1 MSTCLTVARKE
12 LRDHSRD
19 VRSLATTASL
29 ALMGPAI
36 VLLISRSPVAA
47 GPRGRFVLLAMAS
60 VFTLVAA
67 VTGAMNVA
75 MDATAGER
83 ERRSLVPLRLCPVSP
98 FELAVGKWLAACAFA
113 LGGLVLT
120 VAAFVAALGAVT
132 VGGLIGSMLVALV
145 PLALLASAVHL
156 LLASLCRTTKEAHA
170 WLSGLVFV
178 PMAAGMF
185 VVFFPGALDGW
196 TSLLPVVGQQRL
208 LSQAIGGEAGSVRDD
223 VLLAAVTL
231 GAAFPALLGTGRAL
245 GRDDFL
251 AAVSLM
257 VSVGYGPFSD
267 LVPGIATALS

>member
-1 MSTCLTVARKE
+1 MSACLTVARKE

-19 VRSLATTASL
+19 FRSLATTASV

-36 VLLISRSPVAA
+36 VLLISRSPVVG
-47 GPRGRFVLLAMAS
+47 GPRGTFVLLAIAS

-83 ERRSLVPLRLCPVSP
+83 ERRALVPLLLCPVSP
-98 FELAVGKWLAACAFA
+98 FELAVGKWLAACTFA

-120 VAAFVAALGAVT
+120 VAAFAAALGVVT
-132 VGGLIGSMLVALV
+132 FGGLIGSMLVALV

-170 WLSGLVFV
+170 WLSGLVFA

-185 VVFFPGALDGW
+185 VVFFPGALDDW

-208 LSQAIGGEAGSVRDD
+208 LSRAIGGEAVSLRDD
-223 VLLAAVTL
+223 AVLAVVTL

-251 AAVSLM
+251 D
-257 VSVGYGPFSD
+257 G
-267 LVPGIATALS
+267 